1 MLNSYISIQYLFFL
15 SLEHKRYNLLTVFKM
30 EFVVSNR
37 GKIILIFDWFKYVFS
52 YTSQTN
58 VTRWRCFM
66 KNCRANI
73 FEKEKVILATKRTF
87 FIYE

>member
-1 MLNSYISIQYLFFL
+1 
-15 SLEHKRYNLLTVFKM
+15 M
-30 EFVVSNR
+30 EFVVNKR
-37 GKIILIFDWFKYVFS
+37 GKTMLIFYGFKYVFG

-58 VTRWRCFM
+58 VTLTQWRCFM

-73 FEKEKVILATKRTF
+73 FEKEKVILETKGTF

>member
-1 MLNSYISIQYLFFL
+1 
-15 SLEHKRYNLLTVFKM
+15 M
-30 EFVVSNR
+30 EFAVGKR
-37 GKIILIFDWFKYVFS
+37 GKTMLIFDGFKYVIG

-73 FEKEKVILATKRTF
+73 FEKEKVILATEGTF

>member
-1 MLNSYISIQYLFFL
+1 
-15 SLEHKRYNLLTVFKM
+15 M
-30 EFVVSNR
+30 EFVESKR
-37 GKIILIFDWFKYVFS
+37 GKTMLIFDGFKYVFG

-73 FEKEKVILATKRTF
+73 FEKEKVIFEMKGTF
-87 FIYE
+87 FTYEYNKYIFI